1 MYCLTF
7 NDAYLLCSESDIS
20 VDVETVTPTAM
31 PLYDNEKARG
41 VMNECERHVLFA
53 RTVADGPPPQLSSEA
68 FLFGANFSPLY

>member
-53 RTVADGPPPQLSSEA
+53 RTVADGPPPPDDWEEHI
-68 FLFGANFSPLY
+68 NK